1 MEQRF
6 MQLTD
11 YLGLLG
17 GLALFLFGM
26 HLMSEGL
33 ESVAGSG
40 MKKILEKLTSN
51 RFVGVLVGA
60 GITAVIQSSSA
71 TTVMVVGFVNSRL
84 MTLNQAVWVI
94 MGANIGTTIT
104 GQLIALDAG
113 VVAPIFALIGVV
125 MCVFVKKPIINRYG
139 NIIAGLGILFIG
151 MNIMSGSMVPLRSS
165 PGAVALLTK
174 FDNPFV
180 AILAGAA
187 FTAVVQSSSASI
199 GILQALANA
208 GLIPVS
214 DAVFVLFGQ
223 NIGTCVTALIASLG
237 SSRAAKRATL
247 IHLMFNV
254 GGTLLFGLI
263 CAFTPFAGLIAS
275 LTPDN
280 PPMQIANMH
289 TVFNVSTT
297 LILLPFGTLLS
308 RIATFI
314 LPEKPY
320 EHGESRRLMYLT
332 TDSVTPVDGVGSSLI
347 AENAV
352 RRELERMA
360 QMVRVNLLT
369 AFDIFLSPESA
380 SVKTPEKTEEYI
392 DYLNK
397 EISGYVSAH
406 IANGSRGVPTG
417 EAAAFFRISGNPER
431 IGDHSL
437 NICQY
442 GDVFIKNKL
451 KISENARAEIE
462 NMKTLSLAFFD
473 TVSSLPAFDADAL
486 NAAEKTEQTFDDL
499 TEEYRKNQLLRLESG
514 TCTGEA
520 CVLLNELLTDFERIG
535 DHILNIAQSLRN

>member
-1 MEQRF
+1 

-165 PGAVALLTK
+165 PEAVALLTK

-199 GILQALANA
+199 GILQALASA

-247 IHLMFNV
+247 IHLTFNV

-263 CAFTPFAGLIAS
+263 CAFTPFAELIAS

-280 PPMQIANMH
+280 PSMQIANMH

-314 LPEKPY
+314 LPEKPF

-332 TDSVTPVDGVGSSLI
+332 TDPVTPVDGVGSSLI

-380 SVKTPEKTEEYI
+380 SAKTPEKTEEYI

-417 EAAAFFRISGNPER
+417 EAAAFFRISGNLER

-462 NMKTLSLAFFD
+462 NMKALSLAFFD
-473 TVSSLPAFDADAL
+473 TVSSLPAFDPDAL
-486 NAAEKTEQTFDDL
+486 NAAERTEQTFDDL

-520 CVLLNELLTDFERIG
+520 CVLLSELLTDFERIG

>member
-199 GILQALANA
+199 GILQALASA

-247 IHLMFNV
+247 IHLTFNV
-254 GGTLLFGLI
+254 GGTLLFGFI
-263 CAFTPFAGLIAS
+263 CAFTPFAELIAS

-280 PPMQIANMH
+280 PSMQIANMH

-380 SVKTPEKTEEYI
+380 SAKTPEKTEEYI

-417 EAAAFFRISGNPER
+417 EAAAFFRISGNLER

-462 NMKTLSLAFFD
+462 NMKALSLEFFD
-473 TVSSLPAFDADAL
+473 TISSLPAFDADAL
-486 NAAEKTEQTFDDL
+486 NAAEKTEQTFDDV